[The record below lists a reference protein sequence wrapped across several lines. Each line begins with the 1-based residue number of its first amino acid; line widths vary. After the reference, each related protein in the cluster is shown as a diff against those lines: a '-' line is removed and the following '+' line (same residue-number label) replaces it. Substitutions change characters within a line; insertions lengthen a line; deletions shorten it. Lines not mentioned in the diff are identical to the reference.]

1 MLQNLQKKVQ
11 VLELDFPEEDEVLVP
26 RPNKIDLIP
35 YSKFKAINTTLEE
48 DFFRR
53 TLNQDKNSDI
63 INNYLYVKGM
73 EYSLPWLNNLL
84 PIVAKKA
91 DTILCKISVAIV
103 QATRPVYRFTDSFL
117 QDIPDVGPNN
127 SQSEFANNMR
137 KLLVYIATMNTQ
149 TRIDNVYN
157 NMHFKQ
163 YPNFISTRVN
173 TTAAANK
180 YDTQISIEHR
190 NFRIVWAE
198 TESFYFY
205 KGSPP
210 SNNMGKNTGHT
221 DGYLSI
227 RTINPS
233 DLFLRVPPFK
243 IQDLRRDLKLKNK
256 ALAQPN
262 SWNSTV
268 TLSSPA
274 NQNLDFWRDKLKKLN
289 VLTSAQDTPGLYVFT
304 DSCDTVQEVLVNSRT
319 YSGTWDPVM
328 SNIHIKSTELTAIY
342 YAFKL
347 KEVFGKSVLI
357 YSYITT
363 TIAYMRK
370 FDKATST
377 KPLEITERIWNNC
390 LGTNTQT
397 QVTCVPSLTNLA
409 DVPSRLT
416 AHTGWPISNKVYRLI
431 EKHFGT
437 HDIGMFASESNKKK
451 IKQTQKA
458 ENLLKTRKNMVFNGM
473 EGQRSAFKE
482 QGLLDAAINIIIS
495 DKRNKKHRCNYYH
508 SQQRFLKWRSD
519 NDNNHSHVQNC
530 TVKISKQH
538 RMIGKYTGSKPNFIY
553 FGKYDIDII
562 CKTQDQYQLSHR
574 NKMYKIYKAKTVQTQ
589 LPNPHENDGSLILY
603 RMIRYLKNNSKPLSV
618 DDITR
623 YIHSLSKLVPY
634 TNGKTVPKAMAI
646 GATLASESGIVA
658 DKVVKNAFWSNYT
671 MFDSHYRLSRNS
683 TASLTESIIPL

>member
-256 ALAQPN
+256 ALAQPS

-347 KEVFGKSVLI
+347 KEVFGKYQYPNSGNLCAI
-357 YSYITT
+357 I
-363 TIAYMRK
+363 
-370 FDKATST
+370 DK
-377 KPLEITERIWNNC
+377 
-390 LGTNTQT
+390 
-397 QVTCVPSLTNLA
+397 
-409 DVPSRLT
+409 PSRCSKQT
-416 AHTGWPISNKVYRLI
+416 N
-431 EKHFGT
+431 GT
-437 HDIGMFASESNKKK
+437 HGMADLQQGLPTNRKALWDPRHRHSDK
-451 IKQTQKA
+451 IPLHKNEQDETQTQKA

-634 TNGKTVPKAMAI
+634 TNGKTVPKAMEI
-646 GATLASESGIVA
+646 GATLASESGIVT

-683 TASLTESIIPL
+683 TASLTESKIPLE